1 MKTILS
7 LLFALI
13 SVIALG
19 QTGSI
24 NATTIRAKTTDSTSS
39 VVGTGYGGLRF
50 KNQASQLKWQFTN
63 NGTTWYDLPTN
74 PIRGTLSATAI
85 PYALGVYTLGYE
97 NALTYDATLNRV
109 NISNPGLTA
118 TSYLL
123 GGEIQ
128 LDEPGSTDNIT
139 LTVGTASDP
148 SITLLDGSN
157 EQMTIQTDNI
167 LLNYIGMGDALD
179 IDITGIAR
187 TDSSTP
193 GGDLF
198 KISNLSGDLELETS
212 TVSGS
217 DIILDPLDDLDV
229 QADNANFANT
239 ISIRG
244 GSPGSGK
251 VLQSD
256 ADGDASW
263 FTPPWIDGSG
273 VANNVPYFSDINT
286 VTVDGNFTY
295 NTGTLTAPTLS
306 AGGNIRILNSGY
318 IKSIPA
324 NQTFFIEGS
333 DGSDISN
340 NGGVVDILGG
350 AAYSVSGDGNGGAVR
365 ISGTNARGSGIGG
378 GVNITAG
385 DGGTRGRIYI
395 EGGASAD
402 SDVGGNVEIYSGRS
416 SGGKAGQI
424 ILDTDP
430 TIASLPGDILIRN
443 LTTSDPSISNAI
455 WNNNGFVSFSG
466 GMAVLSGSA
475 TIDFPSLVDG
485 QCSTSTV
492 TVTGADVGDPVFIG
506 PPNIPSISTA
516 AAFFQAFVS
525 SANTVSIKF
534 CVADPTAT
542 VDLGPATYKVIVFDN

>member
-74 PIRGTLSATAI
+74 PIRGTLTATAI

-109 NISNPGLTA
+109 NISNPGLTV

-167 LLNYIGMGDALD
+167 LLNYIGTGDALD

-263 FTPPWIDGSG
+263 LTPPWIDG
-273 VANNVPYFSDINT
+273 
-286 VTVDGNFTY
+286 
-295 NTGTLTAPTLS
+295 TLTAGRVPYASDANTLTEEAEFNYNS
-306 AGGNIRILNSGY
+306 TTNTMAVTNI
-318 IKSIPA
+318 
-324 NQTFFIEGS
+324 
-333 DGSDISN
+333 D
-340 NGGVVDILGG
+340 LGTT
-350 AAYSVSGDGNGGAVR
+350 SVSGNRTIVVKSSTANANLTIIGTQGEGLFTLAGDEIDISASDDILLKSPIIEAEGEFYIDNVNVSSDRVFISSTSGYVITDAELTYNASTNVLTVTNLKIAGTTAGNAIYFQNSSGYVAYNSAFTYDTT
-365 ISGTNARGSGIGG
+365 SGTLATDKLSGTSQIS
-378 GVNITAG
+378 AG
-385 DGGTRGRIYI
+385 TGENLRFTIDTGRYYRFDNVPTS
-395 EGGASAD
+395 SA
-402 SDVGGNVEIYSGRS
+402 GLPSG
-416 SGGKAGQI
+416 
-424 ILDTDP
+424 
-430 TIASLPGDILIRN
+430 
-443 LTTSDPSISNAI
+443 AI
-455 WNNNGFVSFSG
+455 WNDSG
-466 GMAVLSGSA
+466 TL
-475 TIDFPSLVDG
+475 
-485 QCSTSTV
+485 
-492 TVTGADVGDPVFIG
+492 
-506 PPNIPSISTA
+506 
-516 AAFFQAFVS
+516 
-525 SANTVSIKF
+525 K
-534 CVADPTAT
+534 
-542 VDLGPATYKVIVFDN
+542 IVP